1 MFPLSASYSE
11 TIQGLFRGNRSFC
24 SLPLTCLKSFLIV
37 WKSHRAP
44 GYPRN
49 SPALPTP
56 QPPAIHL
63 LIHPL
68 FPGCSRYNSENT
80 YPAEGDR
87 MISLGEATGQGLGGC
102 QLRAREL
109 MGTLQIHKRL
119 SVMLGPRRACCITSW
134 LDFGPLN
141 PQRSRDR
148 LLKLS
153 SDLHE
158 HAAACTC
165 APHHTHTEKARKKG
179 DTGRGLGKQWQSRER
194 QRRGE
199 RQNRRKWYLLGQRQ
213 SQAEDPKGTSLFP
226 AIKET
231 QPTLWDLLP

>member
-1 MFPLSASYSE
+1 
-11 TIQGLFRGNRSFC
+11 
-24 SLPLTCLKSFLIV
+24 
-37 WKSHRAP
+37 
-44 GYPRN
+44 
-49 SPALPTP
+49 
-56 QPPAIHL
+56 
-63 LIHPL
+63 
-68 FPGCSRYNSENT
+68 
-80 YPAEGDR
+80 

-102 QLRAREL
+102 QLRTREL

-148 LLKLS
+148 LLTLS

-158 HAAACTC
+158 RTAARTC

-194 QRRGE
+194 QKRGE
-199 RQNRRKWYLLGQRQ
+199 WLSGTLLDRTGGSGTYWGKDKARLKIQRGLLFFLQSKKHSRPCGIYRHNPTSAGGELRTPQNNPHTDK
-213 SQAEDPKGTSLFP
+213 SCSLS
-226 AIKET
+226 
-231 QPTLWDLLP
+231 